1 VALGGLIFGVGF
13 ALGGYCPGTCV
24 VGVGEGRKDAW
35 VAIAGG
41 IVGALVFTLAYSWLL
56 EPLIKP
62 MDLGKVRIQDYVGV
76 APVVIA
82 LAMGIGMLALMKALP
97 TVPGASKR

>member
-1 VALGGLIFGVGF
+1 
-13 ALGGYCPGTCV
+13 
-24 VGVGEGRKDAW
+24 VGEGRKDAW

-41 IVGALVFTLAYSWLL
+41 VVGALVFTLAYSWLL
-56 EPLIKP
+56 EPFIKP
-62 MDLGKVRIQDYVGV
+62 MDLGKVRVQDYVGV